1 MNTLAPLAL
10 VNLITVL
17 VAMLA
22 LAVFSR
28 LYSRTWLEPGS
39 FFLLIWVIYIFIPI
53 LVAPENHIYSFGI
66 WYIFSFS
73 LAIIL
78 GSLVWNRLEP
88 VSRLD
93 KALTR
98 GVNLG
103 NYSNILFNF
112 TIIFVLLSGIGV
124 PMLLVAGI
132 NRYNLV
138 VELFSLSSLPN
149 LFYVDRDSGIFQLP
163 WQINGFIYFTYTA
176 SLIGGFTFN
185 LFLDKKKL
193 FCFIPLFIAFFYGVV
208 LAVRSGIF
216 LSIILWLSGW
226 LGSLVYLQDFK
237 FRPQTIMFSL
247 VSFMVLIIVFISVG
261 WLRSGADD
269 YFLLMEF
276 IDYARISYFGHL
288 SAFSTWLNDYHYT
301 GLTFGANTFSGPLD
315 FLGIIEREIGF
326 YKQNI
331 FLTDSIYTNIFT
343 VFRGLIEDFSIPGT
357 LIIGF
362 GVGMCV
368 RLAFNR
374 CSYGHFMWMV
384 PLTLFYAFVLYSP
397 IISLFN
403 YNSAIMAWIFI
414 SIPLILIRKKLVI

>member
-1 MNTLAPLAL
+1 MNTLAPLSL
-10 VNLITVL
+10 VSLITVL
-17 VAMLA
+17 VAMLT

-28 LYSRTWLEPGS
+28 VYSRTWLEPGS
-39 FFLLIWVIYIFIPI
+39 YFLLVWVIYIFIPA

-73 LAIIL
+73 LAVVL
-78 GSLVWNRLEP
+78 GSLVWNQLEP

-93 KALTR
+93 KALTT
-98 GVNLG
+98 GANLG
-103 NYSNILFNF
+103 RYRNILFNF
-112 TIIFVLLSGIGV
+112 TIIFVLLSAIGI
-124 PMLLVAGI
+124 PLLLIAGI
-132 NRYNLV
+132 ERYNLV
-138 VELFSLSSLPN
+138 VDLFSLSSLPN
-149 LFYVDRDSGIFQLP
+149 LFYVDRDTDIFQLP

-176 SLIGGFTFN
+176 SLIGGLTFK
-185 LFLDKKKL
+185 LFQDKRKL
-193 FCFIPLFIAFFYGVV
+193 FCFIPLFLAFFYGVV

-226 LGSLVYLQDFK
+226 LGSLVYLQDYK
-237 FRPQTIMFSL
+237 LRLKTVMFSL
-247 VSFMVLIIVFISVG
+247 VSFMILIIVFISVR

-269 YFLLMEF
+269 HFLIMVF

-288 SAFSTWLNDYHYT
+288 SAFSTWLNDYHYA

-315 FLGIIEREIGF
+315 LLDIIEREIGF
-326 YKQNI
+326 YKENI
-331 FLTDSIYTNIFT
+331 FLADSVYTNIFT

-357 LIIGF
+357 LIVGF
-362 GVGMCV
+362 GVGMLA

-384 PLTLFYAFVLYSP
+384 PLTLYYAFVLYSP

-403 YNSAIMAWIFI
+403 YNSAIMAWVFTA
-414 SIPLILIRKKLVI
+414 IPLILIRKKLVI

>member
-1 MNTLAPLAL
+1 
-10 VNLITVL
+10 
-17 VAMLA
+17 
-22 LAVFSR
+22 
-28 LYSRTWLEPGS
+28 
-39 FFLLIWVIYIFIPI
+39 
-53 LVAPENHIYSFGI
+53 
-66 WYIFSFS
+66 
-73 LAIIL
+73 
-78 GSLVWNRLEP
+78 
-88 VSRLD
+88 
-93 KALTR
+93 
-98 GVNLG
+98 
-103 NYSNILFNF
+103 
-112 TIIFVLLSGIGV
+112 
-124 PMLLVAGI
+124 MLLVAGI

-261 WLRSGADD
+261 WLRSGAND

-315 FLGIIEREIGF
+315 LLGINEREVGF

-331 FLTDSIYTNIFT
+331 FLTDGIYTNIFT

-403 YNSAIMAWIFI
+403 YNSAIMAWIFTY
-414 SIPLILIRKKLVI
+414 IPLILIRKKLVI

>member
-17 VAMLA
+17 VAMLT

-93 KALTR
+93 KALTT
-98 GVNLG
+98 GANLG
-103 NYSNILFNF
+103 SYSNILFNF
-112 TIIFVLLSGIGV
+112 TIIFVLLSAFGV
-124 PMLLVAGI
+124 PLLLVAGI

-138 VELFSLSSLPN
+138 VDLFSLSSLPN

-176 SLIGGFTFN
+176 SLIGGFTFK
-185 LFLDKKKL
+185 LFPKKKKL

-226 LGSLVYLQDFK
+226 LGSLVYLQDLK
-237 FRPQTIMFSL
+237 FRPQTIMFSII
-247 VSFMVLIIVFISVG
+247 SFMLLITVFISVR

-269 YFLLMEF
+269 PFLIMVF

-288 SAFSTWLNDYHYT
+288 SAFSTWLNDYQYA
-301 GLTFGANTFSGPLD
+301 GLTFGSNTFSGPLD
-315 FLGIIEREIGF
+315 LLGIIEREIGF
-326 YKQNI
+326 YKENI
-331 FLTDSIYTNIFT
+331 LLVDSVYTNIFT
-343 VFRGLIEDFSIPGT
+343 IFRGLIEDFSIPGT

-362 GVGMCV
+362 GVGMLV

-374 CSYGHFMWMV
+374 CRYGHFMWMV
-384 PLTLFYAFVLYSP
+384 PLTLYYAFVLYSP

-414 SIPLILIRKKLVI
+414 AIPLILIRKKLLI